1 MTNTHTIELKDPDGT
16 RLAGK
21 AVSQV
26 RKQNEEEK
34 KKREGEQE
42 IAKAVSLK
50 AKATQARFSNHS
62 EKV

>member
-34 KKREGEQE
+34 KRERESKKLPRQFLLRQSPPKPDFL
-42 IAKAVSLK
+42 ITL
-50 AKATQARFSNHS
+50 
-62 EKV
+62 